1 MILPSGAGIWRGMP
15 PLTRGLLVV
24 AALAAVVA
32 VLGLLF
38 GPKAAA
44 GPVGLALAGAA
55 EGERRRRRA
64 ARVVRDERAEVVA
77 RDERARE
84 RAEALSAASDAA
96 VGEAATAS
104 LDELARRSNER

>member
-15 PLTRGLLVV
+15 TITRVLLVV
-24 AALAAVVA
+24 AALVVVVV
-32 VLGLLF
+32 VLYLLF
-38 GPKAAA
+38 GVKAAA

-84 RAEALSAASDAA
+84 RTEALSAASDAA
-96 VGEAATAS
+96 AGEAATAS
-104 LDELARRSNER
+104 LEDLARRANSR